1 MVRHEL
7 IADQSRRLSVLT
19 QSPWETAAPL
29 GHHGPPLGPS
39 TYLSIDTLSRL
50 SVDFKMA
57 EPSPAI
63 HATVDL
69 MILDYLVCL
78 CISGIIEAIRQARPT
93 EDIEWS
99 ALLVERK
106 HQNFP
111 ATDHSY

>member
-1 MVRHEL
+1 M
-7 IADQSRRLSVLT
+7 LT
-19 QSPWETAAPL
+19 LSPWETAAPL

-57 EPSPAI
+57 EPSPAV